1 MLVLVITIG
10 SNAQM
15 EDRHGYI
22 GMTLGSAIPLGDF
35 ADNNFDNEDAGFA
48 KTGINFNLVH
58 FGYKFSKNFGIAASW
73 FGAAHEV
80 DTPYNID
87 AATWSYGGLF
97 AGLLVSLPAGEKLF
111 IEFKPMLGFVAATS
125 PELKEGGLIVME
137 DQQGSAVGF
146 DLVGSV
152 RYNFSERWCAMANI
166 DYLTAKPEFDYFEQ
180 SISALNLSLGLAYR
194 LK

>member
-10 SNAQM
+10 SYAQM
-15 EDRHGYI
+15 EDRRGYI
-22 GMTLGSAIPLGDF
+22 GMTLGAAIPLGDF
-35 ADNNFDNEDAGFA
+35 ADNSFDNEDAGFA

-73 FGAAHEV
+73 FGTAHEV
-80 DTPYNID
+80 DYNNME
-87 AATWSYGGLF
+87 AEFWSYGGLF

-125 PELKEGGLIVME
+125 PGSVGYGEEE
-137 DQQGSAVGF
+137 GSAIGF

-152 RYNFSERWCAMANI
+152 RYNFAEKWCAMANI